1 MSFKVAVATSDGINI
16 DLGFEKADRFLILDV
31 SDDGTYVEEGY
42 RLSPS
47 GLKSLTSAE
56 GCHSEKSGCNSCSK
70 GCDGAVNVEFLW
82 DVTFVLAT
90 EFSHKVSKL
99 LNRIFIDN
107 LAVSLPI
114 KKAIPKLAVF
124 ENRRNRNTKAKVE
137 IEEEPKIKEESTEDN
152 ETADGEIPQTS
163 KVLGDRHLFY
173 RVAVA
178 SSDGHVINE
187 HFGHA
192 KKFHIFDL
200 KDNVAVYVESRDVS
214 PACNGGGHLDSSF
227 KKISDTL
234 KDCAA
239 IVVAKIGEGASSFL
253 EHDGFLVF
261 EAPFLISSVLEKII
275 EDRLLEDN
283 HEQV

>member
-16 DLGFEKADRFLILDV
+16 DLGFGKTDRFLILDV
-31 SDDGTYVEEGY
+31 NDEGAYVEEGY
-42 RLSPS
+42 RLSPK
-47 GLKSLTSAE
+47 GLNNLTKDE
-56 GCHSEKSGCNSCSK
+56 GASCSK
-70 GCDGAVNVEFLW
+70 SLCSSCSHGCEGGFNVEFLW

-114 KKAIPKLAVF
+114 KDAIPKLAAF
-124 ENRRNRNTKAKVE
+124 ENRRNRKNKEATKSENPSAKTKALKEVVE
-137 IEEEPKIKEESTEDN
+137 DRVST
-152 ETADGEIPQTS
+152 S
-163 KVLGDRHLFY
+163 SHLFN

-192 KKFHIFDL
+192 RQFHIFDL
-200 KDNVAVYVESRDVS
+200 KDNVAVYVGKRDVT
-214 PACNGGGHLDSSF
+214 PACNGGGHLESSF
-227 KKISDTL
+227 KKISKTL
-234 KDCAA
+234 DDCSA
-239 IVVAKIGEGASSFL
+239 IVVAKIGEGASSYL

-261 EAPFLISSVLEKII
+261 EAPFLITEVLQKII
-275 EDRLLEDN
+275 EDRLLEDS
-283 HEQV
+283 HD

>member
-16 DLGFEKADRFLILDV
+16 DLGFGKADRFLILDV

-70 GCDGAVNVEFLW
+70 GCGGAVNVEFLW

-114 KKAIPKLAVF
+114 KRQYLSLLFLKTEETEIQRQKL
-124 ENRRNRNTKAKVE
+124 R
-137 IEEEPKIKEESTEDN
+137 
-152 ETADGEIPQTS
+152 
-163 KVLGDRHLFY
+163 
-173 RVAVA
+173 
-178 SSDGHVINE
+178 
-187 HFGHA
+187 
-192 KKFHIFDL
+192 
-200 KDNVAVYVESRDVS
+200 
-214 PACNGGGHLDSSF
+214 
-227 KKISDTL
+227 
-234 KDCAA
+234 
-239 IVVAKIGEGASSFL
+239 
-253 EHDGFLVF
+253 
-261 EAPFLISSVLEKII
+261 
-275 EDRLLEDN
+275 
-283 HEQV
+283 

>member
-1 MSFKVAVATSDGINI
+1 MKTE
-16 DLGFEKADRFLILDV
+16 EK
-31 SDDGTYVEEGY
+31 
-42 RLSPS
+42 
-47 GLKSLTSAE
+47 
-56 GCHSEKSGCNSCSK
+56 EK
-70 GCDGAVNVEFLW
+70 
-82 DVTFVLAT
+82 
-90 EFSHKVSKL
+90 
-99 LNRIFIDN
+99 
-107 LAVSLPI
+107 
-114 KKAIPKLAVF
+114 PK
-124 ENRRNRNTKAKVE
+124 
-137 IEEEPKIKEESTEDN
+137 PKIKEESTEDN